1 MKTIEVQIDDL
12 MRNDALHEQFGIDGD
27 LLVTISLALINDANV
42 YLYGAGTDV
51 YTFVRMFTGYGLKVV
66 NIIDADRKKAGR
78 TIGGITVISPEEF
91 ISQREVKNKFVFIC
105 TYYCSGAAQM
115 KFMEILRK
123 ADTKGFYVIGKDTRN
138 ILTTNTCDWID
149 ANRADYYKCHVKEL
163 KCFASSLQDE
173 KSGEVLRDYLESY
186 MTNSMYKGEQI
197 PTRYKYFYGNE
208 KEELYRHLD
217 DEVWINCGAAT
228 GDSVV
233 SFFSWNLNAK
243 KICAVEGSEGSYWR
257 MRDHVSLLPK
267 DKREKVHMFNEFI
280 DENTD
285 FNKILGNDQCTL
297 INADIEGN
305 ELQMLKA
312 IKRLIKEDR
321 PVIAVCVYHK
331 KEDLVEIPQ
340 FFREELQDYRFYLR
354 KYTPW
359 VQNLNR
365 NHELVLYAVPNE
377 RSHSQI

>member
-1 MKTIEVQIDDL
+1 
-12 MRNDALHEQFGIDGD
+12 
-27 LLVTISLALINDANV
+27 
-42 YLYGAGTDV
+42 
-51 YTFVRMFTGYGLKVV
+51 
-66 NIIDADRKKAGR
+66 
-78 TIGGITVISPEEF
+78 
-91 ISQREVKNKFVFIC
+91 
-105 TYYCSGAAQM
+105 
-115 KFMEILRK
+115 
-123 ADTKGFYVIGKDTRN
+123 
-138 ILTTNTCDWID
+138 
-149 ANRADYYKCHVKEL
+149 
-163 KCFASSLQDE
+163 
-173 KSGEVLRDYLESY
+173 
-186 MTNSMYKGEQI
+186 
-197 PTRYKYFYGNE
+197 
-208 KEELYRHLD
+208 
-217 DEVWINCGAAT
+217 
-228 GDSVV
+228 
-233 SFFSWNLNAK
+233 
-243 KICAVEGSEGSYWR
+243 

-340 FFREELQDYRFYLR
+340 FFREDLQDYRFYLR